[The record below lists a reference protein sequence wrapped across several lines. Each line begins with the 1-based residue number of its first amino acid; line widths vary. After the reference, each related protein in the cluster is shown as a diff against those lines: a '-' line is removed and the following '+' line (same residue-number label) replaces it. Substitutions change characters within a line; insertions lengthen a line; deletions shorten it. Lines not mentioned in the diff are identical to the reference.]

1 MPRWIQQLP
10 VDRSVNQR
18 ASSPLSCFAGG
29 QKWPPGWEA
38 LAQEHTGPLWDEVHH
53 GGEKALAAGLPQRPC
68 QPAAPWPWQQAPRG
82 HLGAFLSN
90 DDKNTTN
97 FAMVMVW
104 RGNRK
109 KQGKIVNGVFAEGRN
124 STERSA
130 LHNKY
135 LLSSRKANH
144 LPPIL
149 LLGWKWYWWDFQ
161 KHSVFANSFPSV
173 ANEICHCHKKDSP
186 LLLWE
191 NC

>member
-1 MPRWIQQLP
+1 MGSI
-10 VDRSVNQR
+10 NQR

-38 LAQEHTGPLWDEVHH
+38 LAQEHTGLLWDKVHG

-97 FAMVMVW
+97 FALVMVW

-109 KQGKIVNGVFAEGRN
+109 KQGKTVNGAFAEGRN
-124 STERSA
+124 SAERSA
-130 LHNKY
+130 LHHKC
-135 LLSSRKANH
+135 LLSTQKANH
-144 LPPIL
+144 LLPIL
-149 LLGWKWYWWDFQ
+149 FSRLKIVLMGFSK
-161 KHSVFANSFPSV
+161 ALSF
-173 ANEICHCHKKDSP
+173 C
-186 LLLWE
+186 
-191 NC
+191 